1 MATPNLRYVTLSD
14 DPSSN
19 HVIFETDKYNIKLN
33 ENLFQVLK
41 NTLSMND
48 NEILHVYNEIMN
60 ILDKSTI
67 KFLLQAESYKIQH
80 NYELITFDP
89 CNINEDMVESFDKLK
104 MNFEMIFD
112 KIKTYCYQKNIQTIN
127 YYESNEAI
135 DKLNKVCNIIVES
148 FYPHSIYSV
157 SGCLRIITNNII
169 EEEKERLMQDEIKE
183 AFKRNENVITIDSC
197 AKELPTVIVYL
208 SSNNEMI
215 LAKMKKEEE
224 ILNKYKTK
232 YMHLSRFQNKKS
244 KTRIVL

>member
-80 NYELITFDP
+80 NYELIF
-89 CNINEDMVESFDKLK
+89 V
-104 MNFEMIFD
+104 
-112 KIKTYCYQKNIQTIN
+112 
-127 YYESNEAI
+127 
-135 DKLNKVCNIIVES
+135 
-148 FYPHSIYSV
+148 
-157 SGCLRIITNNII
+157 G
-169 EEEKERLMQDEIKE
+169 
-183 AFKRNENVITIDSC
+183 
-197 AKELPTVIVYL
+197 
-208 SSNNEMI
+208 
-215 LAKMKKEEE
+215 
-224 ILNKYKTK
+224 
-232 YMHLSRFQNKKS
+232 
-244 KTRIVL
+244 